1 MHVYIDMYLQ
11 CVLIDPVTFETS
23 GIFVFH
29 IG

>member
-1 MHVYIDMYLQ
+1 MHVYIDMYIR
-11 CVLIDPVTFETS
+11 VLIDPVTFETS